1 MPGIILAPYNNSM
14 RLGQGYNSFLQT
26 PCIQGAMKYDEA
38 ALNLQRREA
47 KSVSQAVSYNSRL
60 VDNISEVLQ
69 TMNISAGSTIKN
81 GVVSVSGTTVSLNEA
96 KFVSSDMN
104 AVISVKVGGII

>member
-1 MPGIILAPYNNSM
+1 
-14 RLGQGYNSFLQT
+14 
-26 PCIQGAMKYDEA
+26 MKYDEA
-38 ALNLQRREA
+38 ALKLQRREG

-60 VDNISEVLQ
+60 VDNFSEVLQ

-81 GVVSVSGTTVSLNEA
+81 GVVAVSGTTVSLNEA

-104 AVISVKVGGII
+104 AVVSVKVGGFIRRIFMLE